1 MLRVAGAS
9 VLARRMWRD
18 RVEMQGVEP
27 CSTLL
32 RLAGFQCV
40 ETIPIPFA
48 VPVPQPFRVAPI
60 ILQIPPMPRVLL
72 PLEPALVS
80 THS

>member
-1 MLRVAGAS
+1 
-9 VLARRMWRD
+9 
-18 RVEMQGVEP
+18 
-27 CSTLL
+27 
-32 RLAGFQCV
+32 
-40 ETIPIPFA
+40 